1 MSGTALAGSSGL
13 LSSWSFQG
21 GTHLLPFKRGIYFPA
36 TPGCHLH
43 VHPSAPGSWFH
54 LQRRQRVITFK
65 PLSTSGP
72 PASLLMGPVITLDWS
87 GKPTIP
93 SLSQS
98 LFLHHICMPF
108 ATWGD
113 MCTGPEGWGCARFWG
128 PRFCPPHHSRLC
140 SSLKSDLL
148 GCVSVQCYLGL
159 RGWWCYVC
167 DKCLLCQLN
176 SACIFVQLER
186 NRHCPKILFLVYS
199 WTHFS
204 PCHHTGRVE
213 PMDERPPNISVTAHH
228 VGLHTIITSWC
239 SHILLWEVEHLREML
254 ATRWHEDCLVMAGS
268 QPPLSCYRFLLFP
281 RIRSLAWPLR
291 CSALANLG
299 NFHSGSLGTTSKGND
314 LMDET
319 TAKFK

>member
-72 PASLLMGPVITLDWS
+72 PASLLMGPVITLDWP

-93 SLSQS
+93 SPSQS

-113 MCTGPEGWGCARFWG
+113 VYRPWGMRMCTF
-128 PRFCPPHHSRLC
+128 
-140 SSLKSDLL
+140 
-148 GCVSVQCYLGL
+148 
-159 RGWWCYVC
+159 
-167 DKCLLCQLN
+167 
-176 SACIFVQLER
+176 
-186 NRHCPKILFLVYS
+186 
-199 WTHFS
+199 
-204 PCHHTGRVE
+204 
-213 PMDERPPNISVTAHH
+213 
-228 VGLHTIITSWC
+228 
-239 SHILLWEVEHLREML
+239 
-254 ATRWHEDCLVMAGS
+254 
-268 QPPLSCYRFLLFP
+268 
-281 RIRSLAWPLR
+281 
-291 CSALANLG
+291 
-299 NFHSGSLGTTSKGND
+299 LGTAVLSTIPFEALFFLEVGFTWVCFCSV
-314 LMDET
+314 LPWAPWMMMLCVWQMPSLPTQLCMHFCT
-319 TAKFK
+319 TWTQPTLS